1 MRSVA
6 FNTRMDVYEFCSDS
20 LKKSLDQGRL
30 FEEKMLEEKE
40 KARNEAASQD
50 VDMEESKSEN
60 KP

>member
-1 MRSVA
+1 
-6 FNTRMDVYEFCSDS
+6 MDVYEFCSDS